1 MVIHESRLKRE
12 IRARF
17 LIRPPVDKDPR
28 LLSTSMKGF
37 ILVVLALTATSAGF
51 SSTIYFPGKP

>member
-1 MVIHESRLKRE
+1 MVSNESRLKRE